1 MDNPLVS
8 ILICSY
14 NRADMLSE
22 TLDSVLAQTYRPVE
36 ILLFDDGSTD
46 HTPKIAQRYAGQIRY
61 FRQENQGIAV
71 TRTNACQL
79 AEGTYIAFQ
88 DDDDIMPP
96 DRIETLY
103 QALQVFPQAIFAVGD
118 WAVIDQDGK
127 PTGDRFLPKGNNND
141 KQPVLIENGYEA
153 VLWPKVPAAPHTT
166 LFRKSAGKQIGWFDA
181 RYRYASED
189 KDFFARLARL
199 GPIVYTPT
207 VVSYYRRGHVSMTNS
222 RMAAEWQTVLFFEN
236 HLKMLNPHG
245 DPLHKRLRFRILSQL
260 KKIARLENMG
270 LTLPEQAYFNRQ
282 SSSIALLGHWER
294 MQYWVYRYMKLPL
307 KKQINRF
314 CG

>member
-8 ILICSY
+8 ILVCSY
-14 NRADMLSE
+14 NRADMLPE
-22 TLDSVLAQTYRPVE
+22 TLDSILAQTYRPVE
-36 ILLFDDGSTD
+36 IILIDDGSTD
-46 HTPKIAQRYAGQIRY
+46 HTPEIAQRYAGQIRY
-61 FRQENQGIAV
+61 YRQENQGISV

-79 AEGTYIAFQ
+79 AEGSYIAFQ

-96 DRIETLY
+96 GRIEILY
-103 QALQVFPQAIFAVGD
+103 QALQAFPQAIFAVGD
-118 WAVIDQDGK
+118 WAVIDQKGD
-127 PTGDRFLPKGNNND
+127 PTGDRFLPEGTSKGG
-141 KQPVLIENGYEA
+141 QPVLIENGYEA

-181 RYRYASED
+181 QYRYASED

-207 VVSYYRRGHVSMTNS
+207 VVSYYRRGHDSMTNS

-236 HLKMLNPHG
+236 HLKLISSHG
-245 DPLHKRLRFRILSQL
+245 NQLRKRLQSRILNQM

-270 LTLPEQAYFNRQ
+270 LTLPDQVYFNRQ
-282 SSSIALLGHWER
+282 PSGIASLGLWDR
-294 MQYWVYRYMKLPL
+294 LQYRIYKNFKMPL
-307 KKQINRF
+307 KKYFSRF
-314 CG
+314 FC